1 MKTLKK
7 KIPLFF
13 LIPTLLMFFIFSGIS
28 IYLIDY
34 YIKKLAQNKVQY
46 DLNSAHEIY
55 YNELERLRN
64 IVKFSSKLYLIKN
77 SIISNNIKTLLAE
90 IQRIRVEEHL
100 DFLSIVNYRGYVIS
114 RSRNPEKAN
123 DFIGNDSV
131 IRRALIGETTVSTE
145 IWNCNKLKAEG
156 KELAE
161 IAKTKLIPTPKAIP
175 TTKKIETSGMI
186 LIAAAPIYDNK
197 FRIIGAIYGGILLN
211 KNYYLVDKI
220 KETVFGNKVIG
231 TATIFMGDLRIS
243 TNVRMKNGK
252 RAVGTRVSKEVYN
265 KVILNGEKWIDRAFV
280 VNAWYITAY
289 EPIYNLKNDIIGS
302 LYVGVLEEPFNKIKE
317 NISLIFIS
325 LLLVGSGI
333 TFIVSLILSKKIV
346 APITHLEKSIKKVA
360 KGNYEDF
367 VEVESEDEIGRVQ
380 IEFNN
385 MIKAL
390 KEKNEALNKLYTN
403 LEKEVKVRTSELENK
418 NIELTNAKLEL
429 YQLIEEKER
438 LIKKYRELQNELVH
452 TSKLAAIGALA
463 GGVAHEI
470 NTPIAIIRGNI
481 ELLEVYLEEKGF
493 LDTKEMRLI
502 KEQVIRIQ
510 RIVDRLLQFSKKSD
524 STFTEININ
533 HLLQEIVEP
542 LKKLNIPIS
551 FHFISQNVIIKSY
564 ETQLREVFT
573 NIILNSLEAIREK
586 GNGELFITV
595 NRDGNLVEIDFEDTG
610 IGIEEEN
617 LRKIFNPFYS
627 TKKDGTGL
635 GLAISLSIIKNLGG
649 DIRINSVKNKGTKVT
664 IIITTM

>member
-13 LIPTLLMFFIFSGIS
+13 LIPTLLMFFLFSGIS

-34 YIKKLAQNKVQY
+34 YIRKLAQNKVQY

-55 YNELERLRN
+55 YNELDRIKN
-64 IVKFSSKLYLIKN
+64 ILKFSSKLYLIKH
-77 SIISNNIKTLLAE
+77 SITKHDTNMLLAE

-100 DFLSIVNYRGYVIS
+100 DFISIVNKNGYVMV
-114 RSRNPEKAN
+114 RSRNPENKG
-123 DFIGNDSV
+123 DYMGNDSV
-131 IRRALIGETTVSTE
+131 IRKALIGETVVSTE
-145 IWNCNKLKAEG
+145 IWNSEKLKAEG

-175 TTKKIETSGMI
+175 TKQKIETSGMV
-186 LIAAAPIYDNK
+186 LIASAPIYDEK
-197 FRIIGAIYGGILLN
+197 YRIIGAIYGGVLLN
-211 KNYYLVDKI
+211 KNYYIVDKI
-220 KETVFGNKVIG
+220 KETVFGNKAIG

-243 TNVRMKNGK
+243 TNVRLKSGK
-252 RAVGTRVSKEVYN
+252 RAVGTRLSKEVYN
-265 KVILNGEKWIDRAFV
+265 RVIVDGEKWIDRAFV

-289 EPIYNLKNDIIGS
+289 EPIYNIKNDIIGS
-302 LYVGVLEEPFNKIKE
+302 LYVGVLEEPFNKIRD

-325 LLLVGSGI
+325 LLLLGAGL
-333 TFIVSLILSKKIV
+333 TFIVSLIFAKRIV
-346 APITHLEKSIKKVA
+346 APITHLEESIKKVA

-367 VEVESEDEIGRVQ
+367 VEIETDDEIGRVQ
-380 IEFNN
+380 MEFNS

-390 KEKNEALNKLYTN
+390 KDKDEAINKLYSN
-403 LEKEVKVRTSELENK
+403 LENK
-418 NIELTNAKLEL
+418 VKNRTAELEKKNVELINARQEL
-429 YQLIEEKER
+429 YKLIEEKEN
-438 LIKKYRELQNELVH
+438 LIAKYRELQSELVH

-493 LDTKEMRLI
+493 STSKEMQLI
-502 KEQVIRIQ
+502 KEQVIRMQKI
-510 RIVDRLLQFSKKSD
+510 IDRLLQFSKKTD
-524 STFTEININ
+524 STFKEININ
-533 HLLQEIVEP
+533 CLIKEITEP
-542 LKKLNIPIS
+542 LKKLNIPINLD
-551 FHFISQNVIIKSY
+551 FKQEVVIESY

-573 NIILNSLEAIREK
+573 NIILNAIDAIREK
-586 GNGELFITV
+586 GEGALTISLDKEENI
-595 NRDGNLVEIDFEDTG
+595 VEIIFSDTG
-610 IGIEEEN
+610 IGIESEN

-635 GLAISLSIIKNLGG
+635 GLAISLSIVKNLGG
-649 DIRINSVKNKGTKVT
+649 DIKIESQKGKGTKV
-664 IIITTM
+664 IIYLYN

>member
-1 MKTLKK
+1 
-7 KIPLFF
+7 
-13 LIPTLLMFFIFSGIS
+13 MFFIFSGIS

-55 YNELERLRN
+55 YNELDRLRN
-64 IVKFSSKLYLIKN
+64 ILKFSSKLYLIKH
-77 SIISNNIKTLLAE
+77 SISTKDTNTLLSE

-100 DFLSIVNYRGYVIS
+100 DFLSVADFRGYVIE
-114 RSRNPEKAN
+114 RSRNPGFRN
-123 DFIGNDSV
+123 DFIGNDPV
-131 IRRALIGETTVSTE
+131 VRKALIGETTVSTE
-145 IWNCNKLKAEG
+145 IWDFNKLKAEG

-175 TTKKIETSGMI
+175 TTKKVETSGMV
-186 LIAAAPIYDNK
+186 LIASAPIYNEK
-197 FRIIGAIYGGILLN
+197 YRIIGAIYGGVLLN

-220 KETVFGNKVIG
+220 KETVFGNKAIG

-243 TNVRMKNGK
+243 TNVRLKSGK
-252 RAVGTRVSKEVYN
+252 RAVGTRLSKEVYN
-265 KVILNGEKWIDRAFV
+265 RVILDGEKWIDRAFV

-289 EPIYNLKNDIIGS
+289 EPIYNIKNDIIGS
-302 LYVGVLEEPFNKIKE
+302 LYVGVLEEPFNKIKD

-325 LLLVGSGI
+325 LLLLGSGL
-333 TFIVSLILSKKIV
+333 TFIVSLMLSQRIV
-346 APITHLEKSIKKVA
+346 APITRLEKSIRKVA

-367 VEVESEDEIGRVQ
+367 VKIETDDEIGRVQ
-380 IEFNN
+380 MEFNN

-390 KEKNEALNKLYTN
+390 KDKNEALNKLYSN
-403 LEKEVKVRTSELENK
+403 LENEVQIRTSELENK
-418 NIELTNAKLEL
+418 NIELTNAKQEL
-429 YQLIEEKER
+429 YKLIDEKEN

-493 LDTKEMRLI
+493 VNTKEMQLI
-502 KEQVIRIQ
+502 KEQVTRMQ

-524 STFTEININ
+524 ATFTEININ
-533 HLLQEIVEP
+533 CLIEEIVEP
-542 LKKLNIPIS
+542 LKKLNIPIHLNFKKNIKLKS
-551 FHFISQNVIIKSY
+551 F

-573 NIILNSLEAIREK
+573 NVILNALEAIREK
-586 GNGELFITV
+586 GEGELTISTD
-595 NRDGNLVEIDFEDTG
+595 NVENMIIIEFKDTG

-627 TKKDGTGL
+627 TKKNGTGL

-649 DIRINSVKNKGTKVT
+649 DIKIESKSGEGSKV
-664 IIITTM
+664 IIFLYN